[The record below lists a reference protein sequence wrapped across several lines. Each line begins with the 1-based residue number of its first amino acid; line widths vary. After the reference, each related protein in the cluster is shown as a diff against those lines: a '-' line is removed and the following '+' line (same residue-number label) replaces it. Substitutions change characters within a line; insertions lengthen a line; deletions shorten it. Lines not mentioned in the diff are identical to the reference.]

1 MVYDLRRFDIYRK
14 VPKDLTQPTTTGAII
29 SISSGVFILF
39 LLVSELLS
47 FMQNELIS
55 ELYVDDPTT
64 GDRIPVN
71 IRLDLSGMECKFLG
85 VDIQDEHGRHEVGYM
100 ENTRKDPIN
109 GGKGCSFGGLFHIN
123 KVPGNFHISTH
134 SSQVQPKKPDMSHII
149 KELSFGDPMKGAKL
163 PANFEP
169 LQGQNTNGKDPMASH
184 DYTLKIV
191 PTVYTD
197 ISKKTRFGYQY
208 TAVYKDFVAYGH
220 GQRVMPAIWFRYE
233 VSPITVKYTHKKK
246 PLYHFLTTFCA
257 IIGGTFTVAGM
268 IDSMIFSAHNM
279 VKKAQEGK
287 LS

>member
-29 SISSGVFILF
+29 SISSGIFILF

-71 IRLDLSGMECKFLG
+71 IRLDLHGMECKYLG

-100 ENTRKDPIN
+100 ENTKKDPIN
-109 GGKGCSFGGLFHIN
+109 GGAGCSFGGLFHIN

-134 SSQVQPKKPDMSHII
+134 SSQVQPKRPDMNHAIRS
-149 KELSFGDPMKGAKL
+149 LSFGDPMTGVKL

-169 LQGQNTNGKDPMASH
+169 LQGKDTKGKDPMASH

-197 ISKKTRFGYQY
+197 INRRTRFGYQY

-246 PLYHFLTTFCA
+246 PIYHFLTTFCA

-279 VKKAQEGK
+279 VKKASEGK

>member
-1 MVYDLRRFDIYRK
+1 MGTHPIFESDFDCLTEMGYDLRRFDIYRK

-71 IRLDLSGMECKFLG
+71 IR
-85 VDIQDEHGRHEVGYM
+85 DEHGRHEVGYM

-134 SSQVQPKKPDMSHII
+134 SSQVQPKKPDMTHMI
-149 KELSFGDPMKGAKL
+149 KELF
-163 PANFEP
+163 
-169 LQGQNTNGKDPMASH
+169 
-184 DYTLKIV
+184 
-191 PTVYTD
+191 
-197 ISKKTRFGYQY
+197 
-208 TAVYKDFVAYGH
+208 
-220 GQRVMPAIWFRYE
+220 
-233 VSPITVKYTHKKK
+233 
-246 PLYHFLTTFCA
+246 
-257 IIGGTFTVAGM
+257 
-268 IDSMIFSAHNM
+268 
-279 VKKAQEGK
+279 
-287 LS
+287 